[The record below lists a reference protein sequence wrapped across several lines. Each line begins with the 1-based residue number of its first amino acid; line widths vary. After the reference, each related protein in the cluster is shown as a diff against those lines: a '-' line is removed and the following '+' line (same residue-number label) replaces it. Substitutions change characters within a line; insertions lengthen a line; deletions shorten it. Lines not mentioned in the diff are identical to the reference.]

1 MTLYDINEEISN
13 CITVDEETGECIVDE
28 ARLAELQLERDAKVE
43 NIAMYIKNLA
53 AEQPAI
59 QAEVKRLQE
68 MKKANENK
76 IQRLKDYLKEQLH
89 EQKFKSLRA
98 SVSFRSTKSVT
109 ITDAAKVPDEYK
121 RYQDPT
127 VDKIALG
134 KALASGQTIDG
145 AVLTYSKSVV
155 IK

>member
-1 MTLYDINEEISN
+1 MTLYDINEEIRN
-13 CITVDEETGECIVDE
+13 CIHVDEETGECIVDE
-28 ARLAELQLERDAKVE
+28 TRLAELETERDTKVE
-43 NIAMYIKNLA
+43 NIAMYIKNIA

-76 IQRLKDYLKEQLH
+76 MQRLKDYLKEQLH

-109 ITDAAKVPDEYK
+109 ITDAARVPDEFK
-121 RYQDPT
+121 RYQEPT

-134 KALASGQTIDG
+134 KALADGQAVDG
-145 AVLTYSKSVV
+145 AVLTYTKSVI

>member
-28 ARLAELQLERDAKVE
+28 TRLAELQLERDAKVE

-98 SVSFRSTKSVT
+98 SVSFRSVKSVT
-109 ITDAAKVPDEYK
+109 LTDTAKVPDRFK
-121 RYQDPT
+121 RYQEPT

-134 KALASGQTIDG
+134 KALANGEAIDG

>member
-28 ARLAELQLERDAKVE
+28 TRLAELQLERDAKVE

-98 SVSFRSTKSVT
+98 SVSFRSVKSVT
-109 ITDAAKVPDEYK
+109 LTDAAKVPDRFK
-121 RYQDPT
+121 RYQEPT
-127 VDKIALG
+127 VDKVALG
-134 KALASGQTIDG
+134 KALAGGEAING
-145 AVLTYSKSVV
+145 AVLTYSKSVI